1 MAGRVAG
8 GRRPRAVA
16 WGGAGSGGRVSAA
29 RPSALRF
36 YAASSNI
43 AHPDK
48 HNSGEDAC
56 YITECGTS
64 LGVSDGVGGW
74 LELGVDSG
82 LYSRELCVA
91 AARAVANT
99 GETDPRA
106 VMQAAYDE
114 SNSVGT
120 ATFCCLTL
128 EDNVLR
134 AANLG
139 DSRFVLLRPNANK
152 QGLKFVCL
160 STDQQHFFN
169 CPRQLGTNSLDMPH
183 HADLYELA
191 AQPGDIVV
199 VGTDGLWDNL
209 EPKEIMDGF
218 ALTGYEL
225 PCDEPTLVKVASHL
239 TTAAF
244 LVSRSAEVDTPFA
257 RNARRNNFNYSGG
270 KLDDITVVVAVIQPV
285 LAPPAPHRMRQQ
297 QDAFGDPCDVDT
309 ANAGFVLPRSVFS
322 MDEDEEDNELRGR
335 EREQGRAGEH
345 EHEREHELKRAAD
358 SSPVSTY
365 TSASSSASSQDH
377 SPYASYD
384 DASMTSPGQ
393 RGSMDTTSGTDAS
406 PGIDSSPYAS
416 YDEEQSPRAVDLS
429 PYTSYDE
436 ASPSPSGRTAAT
448 MADDDDAEELL

>member
-1 MAGRVAG
+1 MAGRVG
-8 GRRPRAVA
+8 CGRRPRAVA
-16 WGGAGSGGRVSAA
+16 WGGGVSGARVSAS

-48 HNSGEDAC
+48 SNNGEDAC

-82 LYSRELCVA
+82 LYSRELCMA
-91 AARAVANT
+91 AARTVANT

-244 LVSRSAEVDTPFA
+244 LVSRSTEVDTPFA

-285 LAPPAPHRMRQQ
+285 VAPSPHHHLRHD
-297 QDAFGDPCDVDT
+297 DAFGTSDDADASA

-322 MDEDEEDNELRGR
+322 MDEDEGR
-335 EREQGRAGEH
+335 EEQEL
-345 EHEREHELKRAAD
+345 ERKCAE
-358 SSPVSTY
+358 SSPVSSY
-365 TSASSSASSQDH
+365 TPASCSASSQDH
-377 SPYASYD
+377 SPYSSYD
-384 DASMTSPGQ
+384 DAPMTSPGQ
-393 RGSMDTTSGTDAS
+393 RGSA
-406 PGIDSSPYAS
+406 DSSPYAS
-416 YDEEQSPRAVDLS
+416 YEEGQSPRAVDLS

-436 ASPSPSGRTAAT
+436 ASPSPGQRTEAS
-448 MADDDDAEELL
+448 MADDDAEELL